1 MVILACIDG
10 SEQSSKVVD
19 AAVTHARRWD
29 ADLHV
34 IHVFQPPVTLY
45 ALDMGAALEL
55 DVLQEAE
62 REGVWQRVAGT
73 LDESGLDWARI
84 DRRGY
89 PVSEITAVAEEIDA
103 DMIVI
108 GSRGRGDF
116 ASLVLGS
123 TSHGVI
129 QHAPCDVL
137 VVRG

>member
-1 MVILACIDG
+1 MGILACIDG

-34 IHVFQPPVTLY
+34 IHVFQPPGTLY

-55 DVLQEAE
+55 DVLEEAE

-108 GSRGRGDF
+108 GSRGRRGITK
-116 ASLVLGS
+116 LVLGS
-123 TSHGVI
+123 
-129 QHAPCDVL
+129 QAAEVL
-137 VVRG
+137 AGTQLPVMIVK